1 MLLVVKFKRG
11 PCPATVEHIQ
21 TWRDGQK
28 TFAQTIKLIIY
39 YHSTAWNIFK
49 LKPVCML
56 FHSHGFENEIGY
68 KISIQ
73 VFMQDSLMNKV
84 RNRLQLAGCVSA
96 TSSWGKFSIVQQ
108 AQEENNSSDWKCF
121 IWFQHVITNLLQ
133 CFIFTKWIIIN
144 VNEIQ
149 TILKKNVINK
159 YSLYLA
165 RIPHTKNLAND
176 RYHVSLK

>member
-56 FHSHGFENEIGY
+56 FHSHGFENKISYSIIWTTEWMHKKQNHY

-73 VFMQDSLMNKV
+73 VFMQDSQMNKV
-84 RNRLQLAGCVSA
+84 EIG
-96 TSSWGKFSIVQQ
+96 SSWQDVSLPLHL
-108 AQEENNSSDWKCF
+108 EESSALCSKHKRKTTVLTQNVLFDS
-121 IWFQHVITNLLQ
+121 NMLLQ
-133 CFIFTKWIIIN
+133 TFCN
-144 VNEIQ
+144 VWYSQNE
-149 TILKKNVINK
+149 
-159 YSLYLA
+159 SL
-165 RIPHTKNLAND
+165 
-176 RYHVSLK
+176 

>member
-56 FHSHGFENEIGY
+56 FHSHGFENEIGYSIIWTTEWMHKKQNHY

-149 TILKKNVINK
+149 TIKKK
-159 YSLYLA
+159 M
-165 RIPHTKNLAND
+165 
-176 RYHVSLK
+176 